1 MNVFTK
7 LLLGSVLMTGVSAA
21 GAETISIDDTEYSY
35 TTGFE
40 VEESLTAEAAGRE
53 AVGLFSGH
61 HVYKS
66 AAPKYTLRPVLAYLQ
81 EGKDISADREGVL
94 LTTTFVLR
102 CVDFNRE
109 CVGSDLLALAKMNNV
124 NETYK
129 LRTLEVKNLDDWHGV
144 YDYYLNHKDEFAKF
158 YPVLDK
164 GKALHNKDTGVFG
177 GSEAQKLFV
186 SQK

>member
-1 MNVFTK
+1 M
-7 LLLGSVLMTGVSAA
+7 
-21 GAETISIDDTEYSY
+21 
-35 TTGFE
+35 
-40 VEESLTAEAAGRE
+40 
-53 AVGLFSGH
+53 
-61 HVYKS
+61 
-66 AAPKYTLRPVLAYLQ
+66 
-81 EGKDISADREGVL
+81 
-94 LTTTFVLR
+94 
-102 CVDFNRE
+102 DFNRE